1 MARRMGSTF
10 GSSGVQAG
18 VLMIALAATTTSL
31 SAQAKPGGPAR
42 TPPASAAPAADAGVV
57 PEAPPPTTPPTVP
70 EAAPAPPAPAAALQ
84 PSAAAQAAPPPHEN
98 QPPLRAASP
107 AEDAATSAEAA
118 ASYRA
123 ANTRASRAASGP
135 RSSYG
140 WQVLLVDVA
149 GLVAGVGVA
158 ASVENDASPFGMVA
172 ATWYGVGLLGAPPVH
187 YGNGNWPLGMASF
200 GFRALVPP
208 LIGVS
213 GLVSACLSEN
223 DFNSDCSRTGWA
235 AGTLFGLAGAAAFD
249 ALVLAPAHAA
259 APMPSGSWYGLQ
271 ILAVDAIGYAIG
283 AFFTMREPRE
293 GREKLH
299 PALSLWVMDYL
310 VGTIGAPIVHFVHG
324 NIGIGFASLGV
335 RLIIGPMGALFGL
348 IGACAATA
356 GADDCAAEG
365 AQYGLLGGSVVVALF
380 DALVFAHEPASNA
393 SASSLG
399 VSIGAGSIGLNGSF

>member
-1 MARRMGSTF
+1 MARGMGSTF
-10 GSSGVQAG
+10 GSSC
-18 VLMIALAATTTSL
+18 VLMIVLAATTTPL

-42 TPPASAAPAADAGVV
+42 TPPASSAPAADAGVA
-57 PEAPPPTTPPTVP
+57 PEALPPAPPPVVP
-70 EAAPAPPAPAAALQ
+70 EAPPAPAAALQ
-84 PSAAAQAAPPPHEN
+84 PSAAAQAPPPHGSE
-98 QPPLRAASP
+98 PPLRAASP

-123 ANTRASRAASGP
+123 GNTQASLEASGP

-140 WQVLLVDVA
+140 WQLLLVDVA
-149 GLVAGVGVA
+149 GLAAGVGVA

-172 ATWYGVGLLGAPPVH
+172 ATWYGVGLLGAPAVH
-187 YGNGNWPLGMASF
+187 YGNGNWPMGMASF

-249 ALVLAPAHAA
+249 ALVLAPAHTG
-259 APMPSGSWYGLQ
+259 APTPSGSWYGLQ

-335 RLIIGPMGALFGL
+335 RLIIGPMGSLFGL

-356 GADDCAAEG
+356 GADGCAAEG